1 MSERPPSERY
11 IDFRK
16 NIPAR
21 PAAAALR
28 YDPTSPEAPELIATG
43 RGMAAEEIIAIAAQ
57 HGIPLHEDAA
67 LVEALSRIDVGELI
81 PRELYAV
88 VAEVLA
94 FVFRLD
100 AETGAR
106 AAAAAAQRAQTR

>member
-1 MSERPPSERY
+1 MSERPPPRY
-11 IDFRK
+11 VDFRK
-16 NIPAR
+16 NAPPR

-43 RGMAAEEIIAIAAQ
+43 RGMVAEEIIAIAKE
-57 HGIPLHEDAA
+57 HGVPLHEDAA
-67 LVEALSRIDVGELI
+67 LVEALARIDVGDLI

-100 AETGAR
+100 AEAGAR
-106 AAAAAAQRAQTR
+106 AEEGAARRAASR